1 MNKKLICSG
10 IILAIFS
17 FNTNAKEIKAK
28 GDVSFEGG
36 VFSNEPDIE
45 TKQKAVNIAVINA
58 WKKYTSEFSAAKL
71 NAYKQSQSY
80 FESNLDEFV
89 IEKKVL
95 EQEFDQNT
103 NTYSVVAKVNFNDIA
118 VDSKLN
124 DGNPKAVLGAGAV
137 GSKSLFSFLFLAREQ
152 SSIKA
157 FDARKTVKAKVDTN
171 SENDRSQD
179 LNITNTGGQKK
190 LKESTSDEI
199 TVTTGGSTLKKA
211 NETEYRVY
219 SSGDIDAASSEVLSS
234 NNFEVVSF
242 SEITAQCNGPSLDK
256 IKSEFVGH
264 DEMSPETR
272 VQAVRAAKSCD
283 PNLRYF
289 AVGTLDARM
298 TDVDPA
304 SGNTRTSVSFRGQV
318 WDITSG
324 LSRVVAS
331 IGPIQKFGLG
341 PDASSATSVALR
353 EAATEASTEIV
364 NQLNARNLK

>member
-1 MNKKLICSG
+1 MKKMIICTG
-10 IILAIFS
+10 VLLAIS
-17 FNTNAKEIKAK
+17 SLQLSAKEIKAK
-28 GDVSFEGG
+28 GDVSFEAG

-45 TKQKAVNIAVINA
+45 TKQRAVNTAVQNA

-71 NAYKQSQSY
+71 NSYKQTQSY

-95 EQEFDQNT
+95 DQEFDPNT
-103 NTYSVVAKVNFNDIA
+103 NTYSVVAKVNFNDVA
-118 VDSKLN
+118 VESKLN
-124 DGNPKAVLGAGAV
+124 EGNPKAVLGAGAV
-137 GSKSLFSFLFLAREQ
+137 GTKSLFSFLFLAREQ
-152 SSIKA
+152 SSIKS
-157 FDARKTVKAKVDTN
+157 FDARKTVKAKKE
-171 SENDRSQD
+171 ENEVKSQD
-179 LNITNTGGQKK
+179 LKINAAGSGGEKQQSKT
-190 LKESTSDEI
+190 EEFSI
-199 TVTTGGSTLKKA
+199 TTGGSTLRKA

-219 SSGDIDAASSEVLSS
+219 SSGDVDAASTEVLSS

-242 SEITAQCNGPSLDK
+242 PEITAQCNGPSLDK
-256 IKSEFVGH
+256 IKGEFVNH
-264 DEMSPETR
+264 DEMAPETR

-298 TDVDPA
+298 ADIDPA

-341 PDASSATSVALR
+341 PDESSATSVALR

-364 NQLNARNLK
+364 NQLNAKNLK